1 MVPVRMR
8 FRRLLRCAAAS
19 PDRRAR
25 AFGRDLL
32 RLWPALWTF
41 LRIKGVEPT
50 NNRAEQ
56 ALRSPVIRRKLCFGS
71 QSGSGLRATERL
83 LSVTRTC
90 RQHQRNLLGYLTEAI
105 TAHRQGYTPPALL
118 PAN

>member
-8 FRRLLRCAAAS
+8 LRRLLGCATTG
-19 PDRRAR
+19 PDKRAR

-41 LRIKGVEPT
+41 LRIEGVEPT

-56 ALRSPVIRRKLCFGS
+56 ALRAPVIRRKLCFDS
-71 QSGSGLRATERL
+71 QSGAGLRTTERL
-83 LSVTRTC
+83 LSITHTG
-90 RQHQRNLLGYLTEAI
+90 RQYGRNLLRFLTEAV
-105 TAHRQGYTPPALL
+105 TAHRHGYAPPALL